1 MAFAES
7 PGWYVISLR
16 PQSGHESLRRAAA
29 AQGAGLIALSPWR
42 IQPRTDEP
50 ARHALRTAL
59 AASRVVFTS
68 PAAVKAAADLL
79 PLRRIAAQEWIAV
92 GGGTA
97 RALRR
102 GGIEEMV
109 SPSRMDSEGLLALPA
124 LQEVSGHTVALITA
138 PGGRDT
144 LSHTLI
150 QRGAHLL
157 RADVYAREP
166 VRLSARSVH
175 KLLTL
180 QVPAVVLISSQGA
193 LRQVLETAPA
203 SAAKALR
210 ALPAV
215 AASARLQE
223 MARQEGFDEPFL
235 SEGPL
240 PAQLI
245 AAASRCFR

>member
-16 PQSGHESLRRAAA
+16 PQGGHESLRRAAA

-50 ARHALRTAL
+50 ARQALRTAL

-68 PAAVKAAADLL
+68 PAAVKATAALL

-102 GGIEEMV
+102 VGIEEVV

-138 PGGRDT
+138 PGGRDALSRT
-144 LSHTLI
+144 LT

-166 VRLSARSVH
+166 VRLSARSLH

-180 QVPAVVLISSQGA
+180 EVPAVVLISSQGA

-215 AASARLQE
+215 AASVRLQE
-223 MARQEGFDEPFL
+223 MARQAGFAEPFL

>member
-16 PQSGHESLRRAAA
+16 PQGGHGSLRRAAA
-29 AQGAGLIALSPWR
+29 AQGAGLITLSPWR
-42 IQPRTDEP
+42 IQARTDEP
-50 ARHALRTAL
+50 ARQVLGTAL

-68 PAAVKAAADLL
+68 PAAVKAAAALL
-79 PLRRIAAQEWIAV
+79 PLRRADAQEWIAV
-92 GGGTA
+92 GSGTA
-97 RALRR
+97 RALVRA
-102 GGIEEMV
+102 GIESVV
-109 SPSRMDSEGLLALPA
+109 SPSRMDSEGLLALSA
-124 LQEVSGHTVALITA
+124 LQEVSGLTIGLITA
-138 PGGRDT
+138 PGGRDA
-144 LSHTLI
+144 LSRTLI
-150 QRGAHLL
+150 QRGADVL

-166 VRLSARSVH
+166 VRLSAKSLH
-175 KLLTL
+175 KLLAL

-203 SAAKALR
+203 RAANVLR

-215 AASARLQE
+215 AASVRLQE
-223 MARQEGFDEPFL
+223 MARDQGFVELFL

-245 AAASRCFR
+245 AAASRRFR

>member
-16 PQSGHESLRRAAA
+16 PQGGHESLRRAAA
-29 AQGAGLIALSPWR
+29 AHGAGLIALSPWR

-50 ARHALRTAL
+50 ARQALRTAL

-68 PAAVKAAADLL
+68 PAAVKAAAVLL

-92 GGGTA
+92 GSGTA
-97 RALRR
+97 RALGRV
-102 GGIEEMV
+102 GIEGVV

-124 LQEVSGHTVALITA
+124 LQEVSGHTVGLITA

-144 LSHTLI
+144 LSRTLI
-150 QRGAHLL
+150 QRAAHLL

-180 QVPAVVLISSQGA
+180 QVPAIVLISSQGA
-193 LRQVLETAPA
+193 LQQVLEAAPA
-203 SAAKALR
+203 NAAKALR

-223 MARQEGFDEPFL
+223 MARQEGFADPFL

-245 AAASRCFR
+245 AAASRRFR

>member
-16 PQSGHESLRRAAA
+16 PQGGHESLRRAAA

-42 IQPRTDEP
+42 IQPRTDEA
-50 ARHALRTAL
+50 ARQALRTAL
-59 AASRVVFTS
+59 AASRVIFTS
-68 PAAVKAAADLL
+68 PAAVKAAAGLL
-79 PLRRIAAQEWIAV
+79 PWRRTAAQGWFAV
-92 GGGTA
+92 GSGTA
-97 RALRR
+97 RALGRV
-102 GGIEEMV
+102 GIEDVV

-124 LQEVSGHTVALITA
+124 LQKVSGLTIGLITA
-138 PGGRDT
+138 PGGRDA
-144 LSHTLI
+144 LSRTLI
-150 QRGAHLL
+150 QRGAHVL

-166 VRLSARSVH
+166 VRLSAKSLH
-175 KLLTL
+175 KLLAL

-203 SAAKALR
+203 NAANVLR

-215 AASARLQE
+215 AASARLQV
-223 MARQEGFDEPFL
+223 MARQEGFAEPFL

-245 AAASRCFR
+245 AAASRRFR

>member
-16 PQSGHESLRRAAA
+16 PQGEHETLRRAAA

-42 IQPRTDEP
+42 IRPRTDEP
-50 ARHALRTAL
+50 ARQALRTAL

-68 PAAVKAAADLL
+68 PAAVKAAAGLL
-79 PLRRIAAQEWIAV
+79 PLQRAVAREWIAV
-92 GGGTA
+92 GSGTA
-97 RALRR
+97 RALGRI
-102 GGIEEMV
+102 GIEGV
-109 SPSRMDSEGLLALPA
+109 ACPSRMDSEGLLALPA
-124 LQEVSGHTVALITA
+124 LQEVSGLSVGLITA

-144 LSHTLI
+144 LSRTLM
-150 QRGAHLL
+150 QRGARLM

-166 VRLSARSVH
+166 VRLLASSMR

-180 QVPAVVLISSQGA
+180 QVPTFVLISSQGA

-203 SAAKALR
+203 DAAAALR
-210 ALPAV
+210 SLPAV
-215 AASARLQE
+215 VASVRLQE
-223 MARQEGFDEPFL
+223 MARQEGFADAFL

-240 PAQLI
+240 PSQLI
-245 AAASRCFR
+245 AAASRRFR